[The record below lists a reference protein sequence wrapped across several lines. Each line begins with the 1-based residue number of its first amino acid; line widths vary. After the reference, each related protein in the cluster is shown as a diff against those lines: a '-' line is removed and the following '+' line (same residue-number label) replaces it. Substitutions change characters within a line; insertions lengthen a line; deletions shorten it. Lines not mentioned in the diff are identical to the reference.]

1 MVDLS
6 SSLCE
11 RLPLKI
17 TIEIVSFPMKN
28 GGLPEA
34 NPMLPVD
41 PMPQKAPPP
50 AKCFCAKPRDRRT
63 CAEPRVASA
72 EQRRSVGLRGRGFPM
87 NNGGFMGKS

>member
-11 RLPLKI
+11 RLPEFSHEKWRF
-17 TIEIVSFPMKN
+17 TRP
-28 GGLPEA
+28 G

-41 PMPQKAPPP
+41 PMPQKAPPH
-50 AKCFCAKPRDRRT
+50 ACEMFLREAQGSAHVRR
-63 CAEPRVASA
+63 ASGRLSSA

-87 NNGGFMGKS
+87 KNGGFMGKS